1 MDNQEQSLG
10 SRYSY
15 ENYNLPLEGEM
26 IFHAN
31 LLFHDIIHRER
42 LLRELNHRR
51 NNEDWDS
58 DELEYIYQTQTQSHS
73 QDDLESLES
82 L

>member
-1 MDNQEQSLG
+1 MDNQEESLG

-51 NNEDWDS
+51 NNED
-58 DELEYIYQTQTQSHS
+58 
-73 QDDLESLES
+73 
-82 L
+82 